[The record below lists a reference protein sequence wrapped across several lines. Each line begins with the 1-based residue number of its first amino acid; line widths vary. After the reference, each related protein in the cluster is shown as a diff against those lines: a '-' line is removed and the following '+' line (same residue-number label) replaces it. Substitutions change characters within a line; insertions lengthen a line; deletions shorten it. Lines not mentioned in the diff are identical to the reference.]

1 MFGAPPLLQRHA
13 VRGLDLRVVVGRRG
27 VSGEWLT
34 PPALSTP
41 SERTGVLMYVHGGGY
56 VSCSAA
62 THRPLTAALARVLK
76 RPVFSVDYR
85 TAPEARFPAAFD
97 DVVAA
102 YRWLLTEGAP
112 GAPIAV
118 AGESAGG
125 GLVLALAQRAR
136 TEGWPAPVCVAALSP
151 WTDLVGTGT
160 SIVANDG
167 RCDMFRPENIRAFA
181 DAYLGSASP
190 DDPRASPL
198 LGVMDG
204 LPPALLQVGAT
215 ELLLDDARRMH
226 ERITSAGGTSHLS
239 VYEGVAHA
247 WHLGI
252 PFMPEATRAVR
263 EVASFVD
270 AHLERSHRPCGVLR
284 ESSR

>member
-1 MFGAPPLLQRHA
+1 
-13 VRGLDLRVVVGRRG
+13 
-27 VSGEWLT
+27 
-34 PPALSTP
+34 
-41 SERTGVLMYVHGGGY
+41 
-56 VSCSAA
+56 
-62 THRPLTAALARVLK
+62 
-76 RPVFSVDYR
+76 VFSVDYG
-85 TAPEARFPAAFD
+85 TAPETRFPAAFD

-102 YRWLLTEGAP
+102 YRWLLTESAP

-151 WTDLVGTGT
+151 WTDLVGTGA

-198 LGVMDG
+198 LGAVDG
-204 LPPALLQVGAT
+204 LPPVLLQVGST

-226 ERITSAGGTSHLS
+226 ERLSSAGGNSHLS

-252 PFMPEATRAVR
+252 PFIQEATRAVR
-263 EVASFVD
+263 EVASFVA
-270 AHLERSHRPCGVLR
+270 AHLERSHRPCGFCH
-284 ESSR
+284 STSRD